1 MSDRPARIL
10 VTCGARIPSVELGA
24 MIPLSHLQT
33 MGYCELTY
41 KDEILLSLADIAW
54 CDILFVVRGASTQIL
69 WIADSAKKLQRKVIG
84 YWDDDLLNIPSYSLP
99 YAYYSMPKTKENIS
113 RLFTITDLFFSPSPK
128 LAAKLSTIHKSKVK
142 VLPVV
147 YGPEN
152 LKPPSRRNHDFP
164 VVGYA
169 GGPDHIRLL
178 DTFLGPVIEGIVN
191 NDINLNIHIV
201 GPRPDLIDKLKDR
214 IVFSSYIEDYYEY
227 LNFISCL
234 NWDIGLAPQV
244 DSEFTTY
251 KFYNKF
257 LEYTS
262 IGCAGIYSKLEPYIG
277 VIQDGVAGLLVE
289 NEIEAWKDAIL
300 MLLKDSELRFRIA
313 SNAYEFVQNFH
324 NRQIVAEKYA
334 TALGPFLNY
343 RAPEIR
349 FGDMIECLIETK
361 EARDTLDTFEA
372 TVKGKETHV
381 RGLEEAIK
389 YKETYI
395 SHLERMVKDKDATLN
410 QIYSS
415 RGWKLLV
422 RYYSMRD
429 KILLINS
436 YIRKAMILIFRGVV
450 SFLNHFKGI
459 LIDS

>member
-1 MSDRPARIL
+1 
-10 VTCGARIPSVELGA
+10 
-24 MIPLSHLQT
+24 
-33 MGYCELTY
+33 
-41 KDEILLSLADIAW
+41 
-54 CDILFVVRGASTQIL
+54 
-69 WIADSAKKLQRKVIG
+69 
-84 YWDDDLLNIPSYSLP
+84 
-99 YAYYSMPKTKENIS
+99 
-113 RLFTITDLFFSPSPK
+113 
-128 LAAKLSTIHKSKVK
+128 
-142 VLPVV
+142 
-147 YGPEN
+147 
-152 LKPPSRRNHDFP
+152 
-164 VVGYA
+164 
-169 GGPDHIRLL
+169 
-178 DTFLGPVIEGIVN
+178 
-191 NDINLNIHIV
+191 V